1 MEQRVYAEGMLAL
14 LPGCA
19 EDVADL
25 RIWLSWCDLGRTN
38 EGVGHSVTGVEARE
52 WWLVVGALA
61 SECLSGSDAVRS
73 PGVSSPGVSS
83 PGVSG
88 VQLLA
93 RLDEPTRIAVRA
105 AAHDVMSIVLGVR
118 HLMCLPQ
125 EPLMTAEG
133 RRVAER
139 LLAAAATWPA
149 PLSTSMTGTS
159 AA

>member
-1 MEQRVYAEGMLAL
+1 
-14 LPGCA
+14 
-19 EDVADL
+19 
-25 RIWLSWCDLGRTN
+25 
-38 EGVGHSVTGVEARE
+38 
-52 WWLVVGALA
+52 VGALA

-139 LLAAAATWPA
+139 LLAAAAATWPA